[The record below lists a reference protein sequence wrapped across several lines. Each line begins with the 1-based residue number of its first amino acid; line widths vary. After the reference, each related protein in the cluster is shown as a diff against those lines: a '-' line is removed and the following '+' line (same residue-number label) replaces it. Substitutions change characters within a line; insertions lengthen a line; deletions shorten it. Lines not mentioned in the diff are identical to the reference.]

1 MAEMEDFEFGSVCSG
16 IEAAS
21 VAFDPL
27 GWRAAWLAE
36 IEPFPSAVLQHHYP
50 SVPNLGDMT
59 RVAAMVRARRI
70 KAPNMLCGGTPCQS
84 FSLAGLRK
92 SLDDARGNLALEFI
106 RIADAIDDIRRADGK
121 PPAYVLWENVPGV
134 LNTKDNAFG
143 SFLGG
148 LCGSDAALHP
158 DNDGWPSA
166 GVVAGPR
173 RVVAWRVL
181 DAQHFGVAQRRRR
194 VYVLALAG
202 PGGWRCADAL
212 LSIRHSLSGHPA
224 PSREAR
230 EETAPSLVA
239 GAGRRGGVQGDAG
252 DGGLIPSVVGALP
265 AGHGPN
271 GHGGSGLANLQGAE
285 SGHILAFGGNRTS
298 GPIDVAPAL
307 LAQPG
312 SGYKNDFESETF
324 LLDPTHTL
332 RGEGFDASED
342 GTGRGTPLLPVAVDI
357 RNGMLSSNGPTQTLQ
372 AAGLGTERGGNPNA
386 MPHVLAFDTTQVT
399 SATNRSNPKPGDPC
413 HALPAHGHPPAIAFP
428 QNLSATQHASAENI
442 APSMG
447 AKNPTAVATNM
458 RVRRLTPTECERLQ
472 GFPDGYTDVPWRGK
486 RATDGPRYKALGNSW
501 AVPTVQWIGRRI
513 EAVEAIR

>member
-1 MAEMEDFEFGSVCSG
+1 M
-16 IEAAS
+16 
-21 VAFDPL
+21 
-27 GWRAAWLAE
+27 
-36 IEPFPSAVLQHHYP
+36 
-50 SVPNLGDMT
+50 
-59 RVAAMVRARRI
+59 
-70 KAPNMLCGGTPCQS
+70 
-84 FSLAGLRK
+84 
-92 SLDDARGNLALEFI
+92 
-106 RIADAIDDIRRADGK
+106 
-121 PPAYVLWENVPGV
+121 
-134 LNTKDNAFG
+134 
-143 SFLGG
+143 
-148 LCGSDAALHP
+148 
-158 DNDGWPSA
+158 
-166 GVVAGPR
+166 
-173 RVVAWRVL
+173 
-181 DAQHFGVAQRRRR
+181 
-194 VYVLALAG
+194 LALAG

-224 PSREAR
+224 PSRAAR

-239 GAGRRGGVQGDAG
+239 GAGRRGGVQGEGA
-252 DGGLIPSVVGALP
+252 DGGLIPSVAGALP

-271 GHGGSGLANLQGAE
+271 GHGGSGLATLQGAE

-324 LLDPTHTL
+324 LLGPTHTL

-342 GTGRGTPLLPVAVDI
+342 GTGRGTPLVPVLP
-357 RNGMLSSNGPTQTLQ
+357 
-372 AAGLGTERGGNPNA
+372 
-386 MPHVLAFDTTQVT
+386 FDTTQVT
-399 SATNRSNPKPGDPC
+399 HPANRSNLKPGDPC
-413 HALPAHGHPPAIAFP
+413 HALPAHGHPPTIAFP

-442 APSMG
+442 TPSMG

-513 EAVEAIR
+513 EMVDAIAHSKGMANA